1 MLLNVNTSSDVQILN
16 FIHLILL
23 WFRILGRSMRQG
35 QEATSVGEIP
45 GQVEREHTER
55 LHQALQ
61 RIGRR
66 LLVRRGPVWVGVLLR
81 E

>member
-1 MLLNVNTSSDVQILN
+1 
-16 FIHLILL
+16 
-23 WFRILGRSMRQG
+23 MRQG

>member
-1 MLLNVNTSSDVQILN
+1 
-16 FIHLILL
+16 
-23 WFRILGRSMRQG
+23 MRQG

-55 LHQALQ
+55 LRQALQ